1 MVENAISILEDDPH
15 LNAGV
20 FPSGVKDH
28 RRIHIKGAGYG
39 SNLTMDGT
47 VECDAAIMDGCSRD
61 FGSVGAV
68 PGDIVSIP
76 LSFTYTKCFH
86 HWHSSQKSYPDSSL
100 NP

>member
-20 FPSGVKDH
+20 FPAGIKDH
-28 RRIHIKGAGYG
+28 RRIHSREGYG
-39 SNLTMDGT
+39 SNLTMHGT
-47 VECDAAIMDGCSRD
+47 VECDAAIMDGCSGD

-76 LSFTYTKCFH
+76 LSFTYPKCFY
-86 HWHSSQKSYPDSSL
+86 HSSQESHPDSSL